1 MFHLMDR
8 VSDGVQPMITH
19 LESHV
24 ITTGLADMIGAAAT
38 ISTVS
43 PGEWFAPRIFCV
55 VARKLLFIFLGL

>member
-1 MFHLMDR
+1 MDR

-43 PGEWFAPRIFCV
+43 LVQVFQ
-55 VARKLLFIFLGL
+55 RKILTMLRANFFICI